1 MSRKRSRGRE
11 LLGGAAE
18 VGSED
23 GTDPRRDYDRRGLHG
38 KPPGRKAHQLCGQV
52 ANALL
57 VILPG
62 LADEVLREL
71 TVVSVEPAP
80 HSGRLRVTVAGL
92 APADATD
99 FDAVGEHLHRAAG
112 LIRSEVAA
120 AVHRRKAPELV
131 FHVR

>member
-11 LLGGAAE
+11 LLSSAAE
-18 VGSED
+18 VGPED
-23 GTDPRRDYDRRGLHG
+23 GSDPRRFHDRRGTHG

-52 ANALL
+52 AQALL

-62 LADEVLREL
+62 LADEVLRDL

-80 HSGRLRVTVAGL
+80 HSGRLQVTVAGP
-92 APADATD
+92 APTDATD
-99 FDAVGEHLHRAAG
+99 RHLRLAAG
-112 LIRSEVAA
+112 LLRTEVAS

-131 FHVR
+131 FVVS

>member
-11 LLGGAAE
+11 LLAAE
-18 VGSED
+18 VGPED
-23 GTDPRRDYDRRGLHG
+23 GTDPRRFHDRRGQHG

-52 ANALL
+52 AHALL

-62 LADEVLREL
+62 LADEVLRDL
-71 TVVSVEPAP
+71 TVVSVEPGP
-80 HSGRLRVTVAGL
+80 HSGRLLVTVAGP

-99 FDAVGEHLHRAAG
+99 RPAVGEHLLRAAG
-112 LIRSEVAA
+112 LIRTEVAA

-131 FHVR
+131 FRVC